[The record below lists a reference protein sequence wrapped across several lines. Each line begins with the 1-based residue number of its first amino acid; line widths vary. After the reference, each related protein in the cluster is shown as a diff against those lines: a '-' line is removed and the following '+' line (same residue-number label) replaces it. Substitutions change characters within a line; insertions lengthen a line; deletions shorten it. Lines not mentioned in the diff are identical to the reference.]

1 MSVIDELKQ
10 SLIPQKEINKKLKD
24 KIKLQFENAVKSIL
38 GDQNNK
44 ICDFKNIRLTDH
56 VAP

>member
-38 GDQNNK
+38 GD
-44 ICDFKNIRLTDH
+44 
-56 VAP
+56 